1 MKRIL
6 LLMMILVLA
15 ALGVKAEPVEWSYT
29 VEVEGEDPITYTGK
43 YDILNDKVKIEAD
56 QPGGVAIFLKNNSAA
71 LENVT
76 PTKLEIG
83 KRNVEMNADDFK
95 ALNTTTYSALS
106 RFTTVDLKEATI
118 ESITTM
124 SGMNLSGMQYLRLPS
139 SLDNAPAMKDLRNSS
154 KNTALKIA
162 MATKKEVIS
171 EGPPLKETNKVLMYS
186 FEKNNVVNGSSAL
199 GINLK
204 EMKMVDMA
212 GYYGENDLYN
222 NGNSA
227 NFGEGAAAPA
237 AWDFTGANFAACT
250 VGAVQFET
258 PYYNYDDP
266 YQTGATTSGYANYQT
281 NAFYYFSKNSNY
293 TNAVA
298 SIKLPDLDMSVLPS
312 HSLIRLGATNKNNYL
327 LLHPDVSANDI
338 TGEFAPVEEVVI
350 PNCYTDIDYEC
361 GLRSHI
367 QNLVIGSGV
376 KHVHG
381 GAFINSEEMEN
392 LDFAKGLSG
401 CYLGDQAFNQCSS
414 MKHIALAEGVVSIG
428 ASCFWNSQHLESIR
442 LPESL
447 RFIGNDAFRNCLALG
462 NITIPANVEKIG
474 MRAFK
479 LTALRNVYLTT
490 TDPDKVPVIF
500 TGGTNWGDDNST
512 FSINEMEG
520 YNTIPW
526 SDTNP
531 YTNGLHTM
539 TWEEAVQWYYVHV
552 NCMTILHYPEQLAT
566 KVRAQISSTYGARSS
581 DGYGLPIKDGNG
593 DHQADDPYDDRVKR
607 ATGNAPGLDL
617 PPVDLG
623 SASTGTWTNDGWVQF
638 LLMKEFKPDG
648 ESKVYTKNYKDVWY
662 TMCFPFELTDE
673 QLASAF
679 NEGFNI
685 ADFSGVQIKDPDVL
699 EDNVDKKTLVL
710 HFNRVAETLY
720 KDFEKNL
727 YERVRDGSGN
737 VIREKDGEFEYN
749 IYRRNGV
756 EYHHVIVAIGEAAAT
771 KTKTFAPGN
780 NLQEALAN
788 KDQAIVI
795 DGYLA
800 SAGHPYMIHP
810 NTGTVPEADPVPC
823 HFSGITWV
831 ESTDENKTTDQV
843 RAELYEAEKRT
854 VDLGVANTNNN
865 FDQKAYD
872 GYTGQTYTFK
882 GNHKMYRDGYEAI
895 VGPEPTFNQVKPVEP
910 IIPETRPTEP
920 EEVEEPTA
928 PTNPAT
934 NPKYTD
940 DFKTLFQ
947 TVRCTFSGW
956 SNALQ
961 QNVVID
967 YTYGEDL
974 VNYGQ
979 EEFLTQQDWYDN
991 TYGPWYL
998 YNKRSPGHNV
1008 GQDNDPI
1015 NYQALVDYLNVGN
1028 PMPSS
1033 ELSKFT
1039 ALKTLAEEYT
1049 NDLANYESLYANYQ
1063 TQYSAYRT
1071 YLALH
1076 AQYEID
1082 LYNYEHSQEVLAA
1095 YQSELDAYNQAYS
1108 TYLTDYET
1116 WEQSV
1121 ASYKV
1126 LIPKYAYF
1134 LGTKKGET
1142 FPRYFREMAPDDQ
1155 PRTTGI
1161 WSQYAA
1167 VIIPNTAALNG
1178 LEKELG
1184 NTSTTSQAKSHPIA
1198 FDEEYF
1204 FLDDTPQGIA
1214 TLIEKIE
1221 KEEGKAPEVEYMDI
1235 VVSIDG
1241 KIVSRDKTT
1250 FEGLP
1255 KGVYIINGKK
1265 YYVK

>member
-1 MKRIL
+1 MKKFL

-266 YQTGATTSGYANYQT
+266 YQTGATTSGYTNYQT

-447 RFIGNDAFRNCLALG
+447 RFIGNDAFL
-462 NITIPANVEKIG
+462 
-474 MRAFK
+474 
-479 LTALRNVYLTT
+479 
-490 TDPDKVPVIF
+490 
-500 TGGTNWGDDNST
+500 
-512 FSINEMEG
+512 
-520 YNTIPW
+520 
-526 SDTNP
+526 
-531 YTNGLHTM
+531 
-539 TWEEAVQWYYVHV
+539 
-552 NCMTILHYPEQLAT
+552 
-566 KVRAQISSTYGARSS
+566 
-581 DGYGLPIKDGNG
+581 
-593 DHQADDPYDDRVKR
+593 
-607 ATGNAPGLDL
+607 
-617 PPVDLG
+617 
-623 SASTGTWTNDGWVQF
+623 
-638 LLMKEFKPDG
+638 
-648 ESKVYTKNYKDVWY
+648 
-662 TMCFPFELTDE
+662 
-673 QLASAF
+673 
-679 NEGFNI
+679 
-685 ADFSGVQIKDPDVL
+685 
-699 EDNVDKKTLVL
+699 
-710 HFNRVAETLY
+710 
-720 KDFEKNL
+720 
-727 YERVRDGSGN
+727 
-737 VIREKDGEFEYN
+737 
-749 IYRRNGV
+749 
-756 EYHHVIVAIGEAAAT
+756 
-771 KTKTFAPGN
+771 
-780 NLQEALAN
+780 
-788 KDQAIVI
+788 
-795 DGYLA
+795 
-800 SAGHPYMIHP
+800 
-810 NTGTVPEADPVPC
+810 
-823 HFSGITWV
+823 
-831 ESTDENKTTDQV
+831 
-843 RAELYEAEKRT
+843 
-854 VDLGVANTNNN
+854 
-865 FDQKAYD
+865 
-872 GYTGQTYTFK
+872 
-882 GNHKMYRDGYEAI
+882 
-895 VGPEPTFNQVKPVEP
+895 
-910 IIPETRPTEP
+910 
-920 EEVEEPTA
+920 
-928 PTNPAT
+928 
-934 NPKYTD
+934 
-940 DFKTLFQ
+940 
-947 TVRCTFSGW
+947 
-956 SNALQ
+956 
-961 QNVVID
+961 
-967 YTYGEDL
+967 
-974 VNYGQ
+974 
-979 EEFLTQQDWYDN
+979 
-991 TYGPWYL
+991 
-998 YNKRSPGHNV
+998 
-1008 GQDNDPI
+1008 
-1015 NYQALVDYLNVGN
+1015 
-1028 PMPSS
+1028 
-1033 ELSKFT
+1033 
-1039 ALKTLAEEYT
+1039 
-1049 NDLANYESLYANYQ
+1049 
-1063 TQYSAYRT
+1063 
-1071 YLALH
+1071 
-1076 AQYEID
+1076 
-1082 LYNYEHSQEVLAA
+1082 
-1095 YQSELDAYNQAYS
+1095 
-1108 TYLTDYET
+1108 
-1116 WEQSV
+1116 
-1121 ASYKV
+1121 
-1126 LIPKYAYF
+1126 
-1134 LGTKKGET
+1134 
-1142 FPRYFREMAPDDQ
+1142 
-1155 PRTTGI
+1155 
-1161 WSQYAA
+1161 
-1167 VIIPNTAALNG
+1167 
-1178 LEKELG
+1178 
-1184 NTSTTSQAKSHPIA
+1184 
-1198 FDEEYF
+1198 
-1204 FLDDTPQGIA
+1204 
-1214 TLIEKIE
+1214 
-1221 KEEGKAPEVEYMDI
+1221 
-1235 VVSIDG
+1235 
-1241 KIVSRDKTT
+1241 
-1250 FEGLP
+1250 
-1255 KGVYIINGKK
+1255 
-1265 YYVK
+1265 